1 MEISDDDEE
10 EDEELILEDDDNDF
24 LTQSQSQPHSHSH
37 SHSQSSLPPPLAKPM
52 ELAFAPVAIEDDIN
66 YMDLLGDL
74 ITPTDT
80 YSPS

>member
-24 LTQSQSQPHSHSH
+24 LTQSQSQPHSH